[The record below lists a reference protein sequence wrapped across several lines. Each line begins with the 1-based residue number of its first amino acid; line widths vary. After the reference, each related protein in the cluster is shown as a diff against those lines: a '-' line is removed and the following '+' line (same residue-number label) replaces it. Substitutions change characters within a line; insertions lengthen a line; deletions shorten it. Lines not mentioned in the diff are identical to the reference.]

1 MFNNV
6 ELKTL
11 NLTQIQIRILQVRAS
26 LAKALEIMRIKVGD
40 CLHHTDEL
48 IAIGVHFEKLL
59 VKI

>member
-1 MFNNV
+1 MFNYV
-6 ELKTL
+6 EFMTR
-11 NLTQIQIRILQVRAS
+11 NLTQVQIRVLQVRAS